1 MYFLIS
7 IMNNAKDIYGTVPAL
22 TIQKPSGVS
31 PAVSHE
37 TFMSQRS
44 RRARV
49 TNLLKFQL
57 TFNG

>member
-1 MYFLIS
+1 
-7 IMNNAKDIYGTVPAL
+7 MNNAKDIYGTVPAL

-44 RRARV
+44 RV